1 MVVMATETQ
10 GKPRRGHF
18 RVGFYDIDK
27 TIGKGNFA
35 VVKLAKHRITK
46 SQVRLNGILLLISV
60 VAVGWH
66 LCKFDYVRTFL
77 LQYCN
82 SFRFDCV

>member
-10 GKPRRGHF
+10 GKPRRGHI

-46 SQVRLNGILLLISV
+46 SQVSETQHHFPSLSQV
-60 VAVGWH
+60 
-66 LCKFDYVRTFL
+66 
-77 LQYCN
+77 
-82 SFRFDCV
+82 